1 MDLARDRVLAA
12 FAEEDE
18 VVVERRRR
26 GLARVHRPV
35 QAIGTG
41 RPVDAHV
48 EDAVAVVVVVEAVLV
63 ERPGTDLLEH
73 HLAQAAPQ

>member
-1 MDLARDRVLAA
+1 L
-12 FAEEDE
+12 AEEDE

-48 EDAVAVVVVVEAVLV
+48 EDAVAVVVVVEVVLV